1 MAHDRDLP
9 LPAVESAVP
18 MPARKR
24 RSQAGQTLPL
34 VMFFMVALLGVAGL
48 VIDVGGWYLQKRQVQ
63 AAADASALAG
73 ANQLPVGWSTAQ
85 STAQTEYTNNGKA
98 NQFAQTL
105 QCGGPFGPD
114 STYCATVIH

>member
-9 LPAVESAVP
+9 LPAVEPAAP

-48 VIDVGGWYLQKRQVQ
+48 VIVVGGWYLQ
-63 AAADASALAG
+63 
-73 ANQLPVGWSTAQ
+73 
-85 STAQTEYTNNGKA
+85 
-98 NQFAQTL
+98 
-105 QCGGPFGPD
+105 
-114 STYCATVIH
+114 